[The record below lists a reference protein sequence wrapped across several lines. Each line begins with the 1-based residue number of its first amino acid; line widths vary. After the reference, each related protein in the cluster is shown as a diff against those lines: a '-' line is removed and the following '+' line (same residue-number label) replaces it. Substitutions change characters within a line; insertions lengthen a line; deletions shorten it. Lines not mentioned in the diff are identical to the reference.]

1 MTNEKPRLNL
11 RSSEWFFGDDETAL
25 SHRVVMKSVGLQTD
39 PDNARPVIG
48 IADSSSDLN
57 PCNLPLRH
65 LVDEVKRGVIAAG
78 GLPVA
83 FPVMSLGEDL
93 MKPSAMLYRN
103 LLSMEVEEYLRSYPI
118 DGVVLLANCDKSVP
132 GSLMGAAS
140 ANFPTVMLT
149 AGARPAPVFRGKR
162 VGTGTDL
169 WRKWADR
176 RAGKI
181 DEAEWQEFEACLDC
195 GLGACNTM
203 GTASSVAIMVEVLG
217 LTIPGTSTIPAGT
230 LEREVAAYD
239 SGFAAVNMVKEGITP
254 SRLLTPKAFRN
265 AARVLHA
272 CGGSTNAII
281 HLLAISGRVG
291 GELTLDGIAELGK
304 KIPVL
309 ADVEPSGR
317 LLIQDFH
324 LAGGVP
330 ALMAQLADHL
340 ELDAITLS
348 GKTWQSQVPTPPI
361 AHPAIRSVDDA
372 LKSDGAFAVVK
383 GSLAPD
389 GALIKTS
396 AASPELLRHR
406 GSAVVFDGYAD
417 MRSRIDDLDLGI
429 TKDSILVLA
438 GCGAVGVPGMP
449 EWGMIPIPKHLA
461 EQGITDMV
469 RITDARM
476 SGTSFGTC
484 FLHVSPEAA
493 IGGPLALVRDG
504 DMISVDCEAGY
515 IELELS
521 EIELAERTAAW
532 KPKTSPHLR
541 GWPALYQAHVLQPN
555 EGCDF
560 DFLRGSTPELRRF
573 VPPVVGRS

>member
-1 MTNEKPRLNL
+1 VERLP
-11 RSSEWFFGDDETAL
+11 SAEWFSGNDEVAL
-25 SHRVVMKSVGLQTD
+25 LHRVALQSVGLD
-39 PDNARPVIG
+39 VSAAGDRPIIG

-57 PCNLPLRH
+57 PCNLPLRE
-65 LVDEVKRGVIAAG
+65 LVDDVKRGVIEAG

-140 ANFPTVMLT
+140 ANLPTVMLT
-149 AGARPAPVFRGKR
+149 AGARPVPIFRGKR
-162 VGTGTDL
+162 IGTGTDL
-169 WRKWADR
+169 WRKWADL

-181 DEAEWQEFEACLDC
+181 DVSEWKEFEACLNC

-217 LTIPGTSTIPAGT
+217 LTLPGTSTIPSGT
-230 LEREVAAYD
+230 PERRQAAYESGVAA
-239 SGFAAVNMVKEGITP
+239 VHMVRKGITP
-254 SRLLTPKAFRN
+254 SRVLTPAAFRN
-265 AARVLHA
+265 AAKVLHA

-291 GELTLDGIAELGK
+291 GELTLDAVSQMGTN
-304 KIPVL
+304 IPVL
-309 ADVEPSGR
+309 ADVEPSGEF
-317 LLIQDFH
+317 LIQDFH
-324 LAGGVP
+324 GAGGTP
-330 ALMAQLADHL
+330 ALMAKLGELL
-340 ELDAITLS
+340 ELDELTTSGESWRSHLS
-348 GKTWQSQVPTPPI
+348 DSLEI
-361 AHPAIRSVDDA
+361 HPAIRSIDHP
-372 LKSDGAFAVVK
+372 LKTGGAFAVVR
-383 GSLAPD
+383 GSLAPS

-396 AASPELLRHR
+396 AASGALMKHR
-406 GSAVVFDGYAD
+406 GQAVVFNGYQD
-417 MRSRIDDLDLGI
+417 MRIRIDEPNLNI
-429 TKDSILVLA
+429 NPDSVLVLV

-449 EWGMIPIPKHLA
+449 EWGMIPIPKHLS
-461 EQGITDMV
+461 EQGVTDMV

-493 IGGPLALVRDG
+493 VGGPLALVRDG
-504 DMISVDCEAGY
+504 DFISVDAYSGS
-515 IELELS
+515 IELEVD
-521 EIELAERTAAW
+521 EIVLAARASAW
-532 KPKTSPHLR
+532 RPVASPHLR
-541 GWPALYQAHVLQPN
+541 GWPMLYQLHVLQPD

-560 DFLRGSTPELRRF
+560 DFLRGSTPEQRRF

>member
-1 MTNEKPRLNL
+1 MN
-11 RSSEWFFGDDETAL
+11 
-25 SHRVVMKSVGLQTD
+25 SVGLEISA
-39 PDNARPVIG
+39 DNDRPIIG

-57 PCNLPLRH
+57 PCNLPLRD
-65 LVDEVKRGVIAAG
+65 LVDEVKSGVIAAG

-132 GSLMGAAS
+132 GALMGAAS
-140 ANFPTVMLT
+140 SDLPTVMLT
-149 AGARPAPVFRGKR
+149 AGARPAPLFRGKR
-162 VGTGTDL
+162 VGTGTEL

-181 DEAEWQEFEACLDC
+181 DETEWKEFEACLNC

-217 LTIPGTSTIPAGT
+217 LSIPGTSTIPAANE
-230 LEREVAAYD
+230 ERAAAAFD
-239 SGFAAVNMVKEGITP
+239 SGAAAVRMVKQGITP
-254 SRLLTPKAFRN
+254 SKVMTPKAFRN
-265 AARVLHA
+265 AVRVLHA
-272 CGGSTNAII
+272 IGGSTNAII

-291 GELTLDGIAELGK
+291 GELTLDDISGLGK
-304 KIPVL
+304 NIPVL
-309 ADVEPSGR
+309 ADIEPSGK

-324 LAGGVP
+324 SAGGVP
-330 ALMAQLADHL
+330 TLLANLREHL

-348 GKTWQSQVPTPPI
+348 GKSWSSHLPDSPAP
-361 AHPAIRSVDDA
+361 HPAIRSVTNP
-372 LKSDGAFAVVK
+372 LKSGGAFAVVK
-383 GSLAPD
+383 GSLAPA

-396 AASPELLRHR
+396 ASSPELSQHR
-406 GSAVVFDGYAD
+406 GPAIVFNGYED
-417 MRSRIDDLDLGI
+417 MRARIDDPALLI
-429 TKDSILVLA
+429 TKDSVLVLA
-438 GCGAVGVPGMP
+438 GCGAVGVPGLP
-449 EWGMIPIPKHLA
+449 EWGMIPIPKYLA
-461 EQGITDMV
+461 EQGVTDMV

-493 IGGPLALVRDG
+493 VGGPLALVRDG
-504 DMISVDCEAGY
+504 DIISVDVAAGS
-515 IELELS
+515 IELEVDSS
-521 EIELAERTAAW
+521 EMAARRTAWAP
-532 KPKTSPHLR
+532 KPSQHLR
-541 GWPALYQAHVLQPN
+541 GWPALYQSHVLQPE

-560 DFLRGSTPELRRF
+560 DFLQGSTPERRRF

>member
-1 MTNEKPRLNL
+1 MPHLRSRL
-11 RSSEWFFGDDETAL
+11 RSSEWFAGDDETAL
-25 SHRVVMKSVGLQTD
+25 AHRVVMNSVGLEISA
-39 PDNARPVIG
+39 DNDRPIIG

-57 PCNLPLRH
+57 PCNLPLRD

-132 GSLMGAAS
+132 GSLMGAVS
-140 ANFPTVMLT
+140 SDLPTVMLT
-149 AGARPAPVFRGKR
+149 AGARPAPFFRGKR
-162 VGTGTDL
+162 VGTGTEL

-176 RAGKI
+176 RAGRI
-181 DEAEWQEFEACLDC
+181 DEAEWKEFEACLNC

-217 LTIPGTSTIPAGT
+217 LSIPGTSTIPAVSK
-230 LEREVAAYD
+230 ERESAAFD
-239 SGFAAVNMVKEGITP
+239 AGAAAVRMVNQQITP
-254 SRLLTPKAFRN
+254 SKVMTPKAFRN
-265 AARVLHA
+265 AVRVLHA
-272 CGGSTNAII
+272 IGGSTNAVI
-281 HLLAISGRVG
+281 HLLAISGRIG
-291 GELTLDGIAELGK
+291 GGLTLDDISELGK
-304 KIPVL
+304 NIPVL
-309 ADVEPSGR
+309 ADVEPSGE

-324 LAGGVP
+324 SAGGVP
-330 ALMAQLADHL
+330 ALLANLRGFL

-348 GKTWQSQVPTPPI
+348 GETWSSQLPESPVS
-361 AHPAIRSVDDA
+361 HPAIRSA
-372 LKSDGAFAVVK
+372 TNPLKEGGAFAVVK
-383 GSLAPD
+383 GSLAPQ

-396 AASPELLRHR
+396 ASSPELSKHR
-406 GSAVVFDGYAD
+406 GLATVFNGYED
-417 MRSRIDDLDLGI
+417 MRTRIDDLALNI

-461 EQGITDMV
+461 EQGVTDMV

-504 DMISVDCEAGY
+504 DLISVDVAAGS
-515 IELELS
+515 IELEVDSS
-521 EIELAERTAAW
+521 EIAARRAAW
-532 KPKTSPHLR
+532 IPKASPHLR
-541 GWPALYQAHVLQPN
+541 GWPALYQMHVLQPE

-560 DFLRGSTPELRRF
+560 DFLQGSTPERRRF

>member
-1 MTNEKPRLNL
+1 MPRVKL
-11 RSSEWFFGDDETAL
+11 RSSEWFSGDDETAL
-25 SHRVVMKSVGLQTD
+25 AHRVVMKSVGLETGSNND
-39 PDNARPVIG
+39 KPIIG

-65 LVDEVKRGVIAAG
+65 LVDEVKKGVIAAG

-140 ANFPTVMLT
+140 SNLPTVMLT
-149 AGARPAPVFRGKR
+149 AGARPVPVFRGKR
-162 VGTGTDL
+162 IGTGTEL
-169 WRKWADR
+169 WRKWADL

-181 DEAEWQEFEACLDC
+181 DEAEWKEFEACLDC

-203 GTASSVAIMVEVLG
+203 GTASSVAIMVEALG

-230 LEREVAAYD
+230 KERDIAAYD
-239 SGFAAVNMVKEGITP
+239 SGVAAVNMVRAGITP
-254 SRLLTPKAFRN
+254 TDVLTPKAFRN

-291 GELTLDGIAELGK
+291 GELTLEEFARLGK
-304 KIPVL
+304 NIPVL
-309 ADVEPSGR
+309 ADVEPSGE
-317 LLIQDFH
+317 LMIQDFH
-324 LAGGVP
+324 LAGGLP
-330 ALMAQLADHL
+330 ALMAKLSEHL

-348 GKTWQSQVPTPPI
+348 GHAWSEQIPTKFSE
-361 AHPAIRSVDDA
+361 HPAIRPVSNA
-372 LKSDGAFAVVK
+372 LKEDGAFAVVK

-389 GALIKTS
+389 GSIIKTS
-396 AASPELLRHR
+396 AASPTLLSHR
-406 GSAVVFDGYAD
+406 GPAVVFHGYED
-417 MRSRIDDLDLGI
+417 MRTRIDDESLNI
-429 TKDSILVLA
+429 TADSILVLA

-449 EWGMIPIPKHLA
+449 EWGMIPIPRRLA
-461 EQGITDMV
+461 EQGVTDMV

-493 IGGPLALVRDG
+493 VGGPLALVRDG
-504 DMISVDCEAGY
+504 DLISVDTVIGS
-515 IELELS
+515 IELEVDDLELS
-521 EIELAERTAAW
+521 RRKADWLPT
-532 KPKTSPHLR
+532 PSPHLR
-541 GWPALYQAHVLQPN
+541 GWPMLYQAHVLQPDQ
-555 EGCDF
+555 GCDF
-560 DFLRGSTPELRRF
+560 DFLQGSTPELRRF